1 MDIVARNLFRLLR
14 NGAFGTQEL
23 MEPMSAYKWER
34 LYQLALVHRVV
45 NYAYQGL
52 QNSRDQFF
60 VNLPEKQKEAWLKAV
75 GDTSKQMPAMEDE
88 EDELLRADQFTNPV
102 INHQLQNIL
111 DDEHSDTN
119 TRQMLLMIIRVV
131 RHILNEGMP
140 ICQLLE
146 LGIFMRQQG
155 TQVDYNALKGWISKL
170 RLAPMSQLEGKLL
183 ILLFG
188 FQPEEVPFCS
198 EKQDKKVA
206 QIAEEL
212 LDFTNTRSHDWYFSQ
227 DDDSIFVH
235 NSNSSAMFSHVRRSA
250 RYFRYYPSE
259 SVTNFFASF
268 VHSLSHIE
276 E

>member
-155 TQVDYNALKGWISKL
+155 AQVDYNTLKGWISKL
-170 RLAPMSQLEGKLL
+170 RLAPMSQLEGELL

-188 FQPEEVPFCS
+188 FQPEQRNCWTLPTPARTTGISRKTMTVSSCTTATVRPCS
-198 EKQDKKVA
+198 VMYAALPAISDTIPQRVSPTSLPRLYTPCHISKNRK
-206 QIAEEL
+206 L
-212 LDFTNTRSHDWYFSQ
+212 L
-227 DDDSIFVH
+227 
-235 NSNSSAMFSHVRRSA
+235 
-250 RYFRYYPSE
+250 
-259 SVTNFFASF
+259 
-268 VHSLSHIE
+268 L
-276 E
+276 

>member
-155 TQVDYNALKGWISKL
+155 AEPTGRRTAYTTI
-170 RLAPMSQLEGKLL
+170 RL
-183 ILLFG
+183 
-188 FQPEEVPFCS
+188 
-198 EKQDKKVA
+198 
-206 QIAEEL
+206 
-212 LDFTNTRSHDWYFSQ
+212 
-227 DDDSIFVH
+227 
-235 NSNSSAMFSHVRRSA
+235 SA
-250 RYFRYYPSE
+250 RRCAFLFRETRQKSGADRRGTVGLYQHPLARL
-259 SVTNFFASF
+259 VFLARR
-268 VHSLSHIE
+268 
-276 E
+276 

>member
-75 GDTSKQMPAMEDE
+75 GDTSKQMPAM
-88 EDELLRADQFTNPV
+88 
-102 INHQLQNIL
+102 
-111 DDEHSDTN
+111 DEHSDTN

-170 RLAPMSQLEGKLL
+170 RLAPMSQLEGELL

-188 FQPEEVPFCS
+188 FQPEDVPFCS

>member
-1 MDIVARNLFRLLR
+1 
-14 NGAFGTQEL
+14 
-23 MEPMSAYKWER
+23 
-34 LYQLALVHRVV
+34 
-45 NYAYQGL
+45 
-52 QNSRDQFF
+52 
-60 VNLPEKQKEAWLKAV
+60 
-75 GDTSKQMPAMEDE
+75 MPAMEDE

-155 TQVDYNALKGWISKL
+155 AQVDYNALKGWISKL
-170 RLAPMSQLEGKLL
+170 RLAPMSQLEGELL

-188 FQPEEVPFCS
+188 FQPEDVPFCS